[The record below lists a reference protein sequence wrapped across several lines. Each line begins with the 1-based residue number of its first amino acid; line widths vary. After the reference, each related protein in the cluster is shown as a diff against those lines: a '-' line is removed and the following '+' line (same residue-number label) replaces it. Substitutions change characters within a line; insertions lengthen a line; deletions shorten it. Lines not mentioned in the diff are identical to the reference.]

1 MRYFKLTIA
10 YDGTDFHGWQAQSS
24 KPTIQGE
31 IVGVLRQLT
40 QENILLHGTG
50 RTDAGVH
57 ALGQIASFRTQSGLS
72 AGDFHRALNALAAA
86 VDSHRERRRGRTD
99 FSARFSARGKVYRYR
114 IYRGR
119 VVPPMLWRYVLHY
132 PFPLDEDA
140 MRDAAAR
147 FVGVHDFTSFAA
159 STGSEEDDKERLME
173 REIFSTE
180 LVRSPD
186 DEELVFTVHGRSF
199 LRYMVRKMVGTLLDV
214 GRGKLKPEDIDRLFE
229 LRDRSKSGPPSR
241 RTASGWSAPSTK
253 SLIASADFD
262 SNRLWFH
269 AEYGRKFWSPHDSQH
284 DTCVLFPGCCFA
296 RASRRSSDRGRNAA
310 RGLLRRFFSH
320 RTPVGRQI
328 PRDAEPGESSRLHA
342 APECASS

>member
-40 QENILLHGTG
+40 QENITLQGTG

-57 ALGQIASFRTQSGLS
+57 ALGQVASFRTQSGL
-72 AGDFHRALNALAAA
+72 AADDFHRALNALLPPSIRIVKAEE
-86 VDSHRERRRGRTD
+86 VGPN
-99 FSARFSARGKVYRYR
+99 FSARFSSRGKVYRYR
-114 IYRGR
+114 MYRGR
-119 VVPPMLWRYVLHY
+119 VLPPMLWRYVLHY

-159 STGSEEDDKERLME
+159 STGSEEDDRERVME

-186 DEELVFTVHGRSF
+186 NEELVFTVHGRSF

-214 GRGKLKPEDIDRLFE
+214 GRGKLQPEDVDRLYE
-229 LRDRSKSGPPSR
+229 LRDRSKSGPTVP
-241 RTASGWSAPSTK
+241 AHGLWMVSAE
-253 SLIASADFD
+253 
-262 SNRLWFH
+262 H
-269 AEYGRKFWSPHDSQH
+269 E
-284 DTCVLFPGCCFA
+284 
-296 RASRRSSDRGRNAA
+296 
-310 RGLLRRFFSH
+310 
-320 RTPVGRQI
+320 
-328 PRDAEPGESSRLHA
+328 EPYRIG
-342 APECASS
+342 

>member
-24 KPTIQGE
+24 RPTIQGE

-40 QENILLHGTG
+40 QEKILLQGTG

-72 AGDFHRALNALAAA
+72 AGDFHRALNALLPPSIRIVKAEE
-86 VDSHRERRRGRTD
+86 VGPT

-119 VVPPMLWRYVLHY
+119 VLPPMLWRYVLYY

-159 STGSEEDDKERLME
+159 STGSEEDDKERVME

-186 DEELVFTVHGRSF
+186 NEELVFTVHGRSF

-214 GRGKLKPEDIDRLFE
+214 GRGKLKPEDIDLLFE
-229 LRDRSKSGPPSR
+229 LRDRSKSGPTVP
-241 RTASGWSAPSTK
+241 AHGLWMVSAE
-253 SLIASADFD
+253 
-262 SNRLWFH
+262 H
-269 AEYGRKFWSPHDSQH
+269 E
-284 DTCVLFPGCCFA
+284 
-296 RASRRSSDRGRNAA
+296 
-310 RGLLRRFFSH
+310 
-320 RTPVGRQI
+320 
-328 PRDAEPGESSRLHA
+328 EPYRIG
-342 APECASS
+342 